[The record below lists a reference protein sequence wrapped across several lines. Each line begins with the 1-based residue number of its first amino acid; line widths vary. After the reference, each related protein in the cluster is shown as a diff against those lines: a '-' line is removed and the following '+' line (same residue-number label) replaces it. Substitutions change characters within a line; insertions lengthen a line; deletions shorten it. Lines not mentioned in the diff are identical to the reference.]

1 MEYRGRI
8 FVVVYVG
15 AIVLTLQV
23 GTRRKK
29 VEGKRQHVSEQRSRE
44 EENERTRIED
54 RGRGKE
60 EKKKKK
66 KCEEVRWK
74 REKC

>member
-1 MEYRGRI
+1 MKSDEEKGMGGGEKNI
-8 FVVVYVG
+8 VGMVG

-44 EENERTRIED
+44 EVKTL
-54 RGRGKE
+54 
-60 EKKKKK
+60 
-66 KCEEVRWK
+66 VFTL
-74 REKC
+74 